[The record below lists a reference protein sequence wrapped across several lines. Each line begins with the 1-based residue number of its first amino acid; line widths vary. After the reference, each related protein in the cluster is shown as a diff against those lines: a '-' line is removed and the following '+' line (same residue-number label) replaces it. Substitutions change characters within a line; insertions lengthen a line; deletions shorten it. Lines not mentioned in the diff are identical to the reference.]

1 MRRRES
7 LLEWMW
13 NAVQRVEGKI
23 IRIMVLASVILVLMQ
38 FSVLRDP
45 LDFYMAMAAKVEAPP
60 LELPALAESHQTW
73 QITLKATPAA
83 PIRVLQ
89 NGKVLGTLTNG
100 EQQMTVESGQ
110 IQLDGRGL
118 SQIIQVQVVNKDT
131 QLAEPQK
138 NQIVVIQGN
147 SLNLTVRP

>member
-1 MRRRES
+1 
-7 LLEWMW
+7 
-13 NAVQRVEGKI
+13 
-23 IRIMVLASVILVLMQ
+23 
-38 FSVLRDP
+38 
-45 LDFYMAMAAKVEAPP
+45 
-60 LELPALAESHQTW
+60 LPALAVTHQTW
-73 QITLKATPAA
+73 QLTLKATPAA

-131 QLAEPQK
+131 QLAEPRK